1 MVHAERH
8 FIKVRVTVVLGDG
21 RPRVPERV
29 ITVVV
34 LLFHAH
40 IGAYLAYSY
49 IHICVETVRIAVT
62 AVEYEQVFIVLAGQ
76 IFLKSGLDKWFDTHF
91 HVCLVLPAVAGLGS
105 FIADN
110 AIVVVLL
117 FEFVKVNGIDAT
129 DAQRKKSHIPAKLR

>member
-1 MVHAERH
+1 MAVVHAERH
-8 FIKVRVTVVLGDG
+8 FIKVGITVILGDG

-40 IGAYLAYSY
+40 VGAYLAYSD
-49 IHICVETVRIAVT
+49 IHVGIETVGVAVT
-62 AVEYEQVFIVLAGQ
+62 AVEYEQVFIILAGQ
-76 IFLKSGLDKWFDTHF
+76 ILLKSGLDKWFDTHF
-91 HVCLVLPAVAGLGS
+91 HVCLVFPAVAGLGS

-117 FEFVKVNGIDAT
+117 L
-129 DAQRKKSHIPAKLR
+129 SS